1 MLGQPRRS
9 GRVAR
14 CWSLGRGGSS
24 PPARPFLLPLLLPE
38 ATLTR
43 CFPNTWASFSCK
55 AWPSDGHLGFCFLVW
70 CAARS
75 QVEECK
81 SDKTE

>member
-1 MLGQPRRS
+1 MRVGTAAAAAWPGAGPWAGAAAPR
-9 GRVAR
+9 
-14 CWSLGRGGSS
+14 
-24 PPARPFLLPLLLPE
+24 PPRPFLLPLLLPE

-43 CFPNTWASFSCK
+43 RFPSTWASFSCK